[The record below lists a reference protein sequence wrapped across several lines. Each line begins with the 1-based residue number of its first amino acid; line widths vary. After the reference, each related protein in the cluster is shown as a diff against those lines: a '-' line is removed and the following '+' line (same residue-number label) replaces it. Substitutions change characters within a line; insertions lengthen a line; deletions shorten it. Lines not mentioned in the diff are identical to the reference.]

1 MTACDNALVP
11 AAYAAHNIGCGYAD
25 QIVKQL
31 PVVTNARLQ
40 LKNTDG
46 NEF

>member
-1 MTACDNALVP
+1 MPACDNALGT

-31 PVVTNARLQ
+31 PPVVTSARLK
-40 LKNTDG
+40 LKD
-46 NEF
+46 